1 MASAPQQQNNVARLT
16 KVSQVSRRLANLS
29 VILFLAF
36 NSNAVLGGE
45 RVKIFEVNQIST
57 CGKGFEAEYAAD
69 QDLYRKIRE
78 HYISAWLRWYRE
90 VPQKTDEEL
99 AKMEKNE
106 YRKWV
111 DWLQYK
117 LNTVEGFMRS
127 DLQSSDPA
135 LFRIYSNQPDSI
147 DVVGTSNALEMLKK
161 KIGSLDSEYGIAE
174 DAAQLVLL
182 ISSDSVLQ
190 DAIDKTSAWQNRGSS
205 DVARLKLETQSAL
218 STAKELAENAIASIR
233 SLKCAGFNEENNA
246 PDVVDAVNNK
256 VDSAIAL
263 QRVNAARGNKM
274 N

>member
-174 DAAQLVLL
+174 DAAQ
-182 ISSDSVLQ
+182 
-190 DAIDKTSAWQNRGSS
+190 
-205 DVARLKLETQSAL
+205 
-218 STAKELAENAIASIR
+218 
-233 SLKCAGFNEENNA
+233 
-246 PDVVDAVNNK
+246 
-256 VDSAIAL
+256 
-263 QRVNAARGNKM
+263 
-274 N
+274 